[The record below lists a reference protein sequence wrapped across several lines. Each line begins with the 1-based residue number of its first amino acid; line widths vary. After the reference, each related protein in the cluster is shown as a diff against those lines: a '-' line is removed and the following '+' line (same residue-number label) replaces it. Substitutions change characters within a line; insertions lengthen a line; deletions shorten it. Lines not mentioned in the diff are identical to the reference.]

1 MRNLGAALA
10 ISLAAH
16 VAAASS
22 FVIGWPGAAPE
33 GKSVVIFAEIVYET
47 SVASGLTEDHFQ
59 NAAAVNDPPVPPI
72 EMTRRPVESLIK
84 SSELQPVAPGADHL
98 QTAFSIELPDPEPL
112 MPAPYVPITS
122 LGLQYSTEPVLA
134 FPPDETRRTWVVP
147 RHKPQFPS
155 QLSGAANS
163 DEEMKVPMPMP
174 TAKQTATPASKRA
187 ANYQGA
193 GGRRLAIEH
202 ETVVAALPPSTDFI
216 SIPSDIS
223 APVYAAPVLGNQS
236 PKYPYAARRRGI
248 EGKVVIEAVV
258 DRAGTVATAEVAVS
272 SGYRLLDRAALSAVN
287 RWVFHPARRRGRAV
301 GATIAIP
308 ITFAL
313 ETEAAIAHE

>member
-1 MRNLGAALA
+1 MRSLGAALA

-16 VAAASS
+16 VTAAGG
-22 FVIGWPGAAPE
+22 FVIGWPGAAREDQP
-33 GKSVVIFAEIVYET
+33 GVIFAKIVYET
-47 SVASGLTEDHFQ
+47 SVASGLIEDQ
-59 NAAAVNDPPVPPI
+59 LKNAIAINDPPITPI
-72 EMTRRPVESLIK
+72 EMKRRPVESLIK
-84 SSELQPVAPGADHL
+84 SSELQPVAPGADNL
-98 QTAFSIELPDPEPL
+98 QIALSIKLPDPEPL
-112 MPAPYVPITS
+112 TQAPSVPITS
-122 LGLQYSTEPVLA
+122 LGLQSSTEPVLA
-134 FPPDETRRTWVVP
+134 SPPDETHRTWVVP

-155 QLSGAANS
+155 HLSGAENS
-163 DEEMKVPMPMP
+163 DEEMNVLMP
-174 TAKQTATPASKRA
+174 TAKQTTTPEPERA
-187 ANYQGA
+187 ANSQGA
-193 GGRRLAIEH
+193 GGRRRGIEH

-223 APVYAAPVLGNQS
+223 APVYAAPALGNQS

-258 DRAGTVATAEVAVS
+258 DRAGTVATAAVAVS
-272 SGYRLLDRAALSAVN
+272 SGYRLLDRAALSAVK

>member
-1 MRNLGAALA
+1 MRGLGAALA

-16 VAAASS
+16 VTVASS
-22 FVIGWPGAAPE
+22 FVIGWPGAAREDQP
-33 GKSVVIFAEIVYET
+33 GVILAEIVYET
-47 SVASGLTEDHFQ
+47 SVASVLTEGHLQ
-59 NAAAVNDPPVPPI
+59 NAAAINDPPIVPI
-72 EMTRRPVESLIK
+72 EMTRRPVESSIK
-84 SSELQPVAPGADHL
+84 SSEQQPVALGADHL
-98 QTAFSIELPDPEPL
+98 QTALSIELPDTEPL
-112 MPAPYVPITS
+112 IPAPSVPITS
-122 LGLQYSTEPVLA
+122 LGLQSSIEPVLA
-134 FPPDETRRTWVVP
+134 SPPDEPRRTWVVP
-147 RHKPQFPS
+147 RHKPQLPS
-155 QLSGAANS
+155 HLSGAANS
-163 DEEMKVPMPMP
+163 DEEMNVPMP
-174 TAKQTATPASKRA
+174 TAKQTATPAPERA
-187 ANYQGA
+187 ANSQGA
-193 GGRRLAIEH
+193 GGRRWGVGY

-223 APVYAAPVLGNQS
+223 APVYAAPALGNQS

-272 SGYRLLDRAALSAVN
+272 SGYRLLDRAALSAVK